1 MLHLHHHHTDLLAP
15 QLALDAFAPAHPVT
29 SFLVLV
35 DAIVICSIFV
45 VIIAFVVSVVIIV
58 FVVGVVINFFV
69 VGVVIIDKIIG
80 IIVRKVIIKNI
91 FHESVIGR
99 LGVFLI

>member
-58 FVVGVVINFFV
+58 FVVGVVNFFV